1 VVMIAAESFSLSG
14 VAFFGSP
21 RIHRE
26 SREVDGVFSNAV
38 SASLLLM
45 GYFLLRG

>member
-1 VVMIAAESFSLSG
+1 MMAAEEFSLGG

-21 RIHRE
+21 RIHRK

-38 SASLLLM
+38 SLSLLLM
-45 GYFLLRG
+45 S

>member
-1 VVMIAAESFSLSG
+1 MIAAESFPLSG

-38 SASLLLM
+38 SAASLLLM